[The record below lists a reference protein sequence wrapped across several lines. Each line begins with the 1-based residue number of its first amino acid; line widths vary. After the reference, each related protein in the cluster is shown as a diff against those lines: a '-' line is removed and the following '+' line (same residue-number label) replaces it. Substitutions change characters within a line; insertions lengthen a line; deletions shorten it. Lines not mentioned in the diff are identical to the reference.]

1 MKYFT
6 CIIGWDGGAVP
17 ISVQTR
23 YMPTRLPRGHIR
35 HTASG
40 SGFAA
45 TAQPLEVGFGPAIVR
60 SGTRI
65 AVGEARLDHRD
76 AIAREA
82 GTEAHSRSDLELVL
96 AVIERVGVQAIPD
109 LLGDF
114 SFVVWDTGSH
124 ELLAARDA
132 FGIGP
137 LYYAEAG
144 DFLVLSSRASI
155 AGGNEERYN
164 IEYMADF
171 LVSAMDP
178 TERSP
183 YAGVHTLPC
192 GSILR
197 GKNRTLEVSQ
207 YWSAEAFEPA
217 ESADVASHIAR
228 FRELF
233 TEAVRTRLTDAGDTW
248 SQLSGGLDSSSV
260 VSMAQAMA
268 RWGSHPHGLV
278 GTITFVESLAEGDER
293 DFVRAVV
300 DQWGV
305 RNEQFVDHWYWQDD
319 GEPAPLTEAPTLN
332 YPLYARDRH
341 SCETIRAAG
350 GRVLLTG
357 QGGDQYLSGV
367 PYYIADLLSQ
377 GRWRDAGREVLRW
390 AMLTRTSFWTFGF
403 HNGLIHLLPPG
414 VARRFQ
420 RRYETPPEWIAPA
433 FAKRFDLIH
442 RHGSYAML
450 QVPRGRKYVGAMAL
464 HVNHYGRYGD
474 VTLFDQ
480 SFQLRHPFL
489 YRPLV
494 EFSLQLS
501 PTLRTRPL
509 AQKWILREALRGVLP
524 DLVRTRTGKGGNDGR
539 IAWSLARE
547 KERVTELLRDPILGD
562 LECVDVGR
570 LRAAIDDV
578 RGGRETIVAA
588 LMDTLSLE
596 TWLRVHAGR
605 WEVREAE
612 ARRTLQLA

>member
-1 MKYFT
+1 M
-6 CIIGWDGGAVP
+6 
-17 ISVQTR
+17 
-23 YMPTRLPRGHIR
+23 
-35 HTASG
+35 
-40 SGFAA
+40 
-45 TAQPLEVGFGPAIVR
+45 
-60 SGTRI
+60 
-65 AVGEARLDHRD
+65 AVGEVRLDHPEEV
-76 AIAREA
+76 ARWTGIERQ
-82 GTEAHSRSDLELVL
+82 GLSDLELVL
-96 AVIERVGVQAIPD
+96 ALIERWGVDRIPD

-114 SFVVWDTGSH
+114 SFVVWDTGTH

-155 AGGNEERYN
+155 AGGNGERYN
-164 IEYMADF
+164 LEYIADY

-183 YAGVHTLPC
+183 YAGVNTLPC

-197 GKNRTLEVSQ
+197 SKDGTLRVSQ
-207 YWSAEAFEPA
+207 YWCAEAFEPT
-217 ESADVASHIAR
+217 ESADVASRTVR

-233 TEAVRTRLTDAGDTW
+233 TEAVRTRLTGAGDTW

-260 VSMAQAMA
+260 VSVAQSVA
-268 RWGSHPHGLV
+268 RSESHPHGLG

-293 DFVRAVV
+293 EFVRAVV

-332 YPLYARDRH
+332 YPLYARDRR
-341 SCETIRAAG
+341 SCEIIRAAG

-367 PYYIADLLSQ
+367 PYHIADLLSQ

-403 HNGLIHLLPPG
+403 HNGLIYLFPSGL
-414 VARRFQ
+414 ARRLQ
-420 RRYETPPEWIAPA
+420 RKYEAPPEWIAPA

-442 RHGSYAML
+442 RHPSFAML
-450 QVPRGRKYVGAMAL
+450 RVPRGRKYTGVMAM
-464 HVNHYGRYGD
+464 HVNHYGRYSD

-489 YRPLV
+489 DRPLV
-494 EFSLQLS
+494 EFALQLP

-509 AQKWILREALRGVLP
+509 AQKWILREALRGILP
-524 DLVRTRTGKGGNDGR
+524 DLVRARTGKGGNDGR

-547 KERVTELLRDPILGD
+547 RERVTELLHDPMLGD
-562 LECVDVGR
+562 LGCVDVRR

-578 RGGRETIVAA
+578 RGGRETTVGA
-588 LMDTLSLE
+588 LMDTLALE
-596 TWLRVHAGR
+596 TWLRVRAGL
-605 WEVREAE
+605 WTVREAE
-612 ARRTLQLA
+612 APGALQLA